1 MKILGI
7 SGFPRLQEKKDLSM
21 KEKNEKLLSPKNMR
35 DLPSSNV
42 DVCGWWWVNNKTKKT
57 QLEAILC
64 AVLGRNTGVCA
75 QFHHA
80 EWILHLQYSRDS
92 VPCTC
97 TVLSISRSEC
107 SQRWS
112 ARACVFCLLASPVD
126 T

>member
-57 QLEAILC
+57 QMG
-64 AVLGRNTGVCA
+64 VLGLNGRGTG
-75 QFHHA
+75 
-80 EWILHLQYSRDS
+80 RDS
-92 VPCTC
+92 WKGFPGVVAGRNEEVGFPSPREQKA
-97 TVLSISRSEC
+97 VSREKAEKTEK
-107 SQRWS
+107 QKER
-112 ARACVFCLLASPVD
+112 
-126 T
+126 